1 MNELFHQLSWETYLQ
16 IALLILTA
24 YYLFIAVKFFRNDFV
39 DFYQRFTGQSANSD
53 ELPAALQYQAAEH
66 KQPAIP
72 DYSIQVKPDLLG
84 ESSTLV
90 AHLDSCIQ
98 SVVDKPFAP
107 AILIPKLKKILN
119 DYPEIAASPDR
130 ELIND
135 FIVEK
140 CEKTGTALLSE
151 SEVDLWWSA

>member
-1 MNELFHQLSWETYLQ
+1 MNKLFHQLSWEIYLQ

-39 DFYQRFTGQSANSD
+39 DFYQRFTG
-53 ELPAALQYQAAEH
+53 QAAEH

-151 SEVDLWWSA
+151 SEVDMWWSA